1 MAGHQYYKEYVGFD
15 YFGAVILY
23 LKVDTSNSTTFI
35 AKNLFPSLHWDSKAS
50 RRSKIQDGSH
60 NHLNIA
66 MFHVLLYLYV
76 LYLKYY
82 GLGLR

>member
-23 LKVDTSNSTTFI
+23 LKVDTSNSTDFSK
-35 AKNLFPSLHWDSKAS
+35 KNLFLRLHRDSKAF
-50 RRSKIQDGSH
+50 RRIKIQYGCH

-66 MFHVLLYLYV
+66 MFHVLLFLYV

-82 GLGLR
+82 G